1 MGRSPKKITARNIM
15 TLIQFSQNLMQGG
28 WVNKD
33 PYAQLPD
40 FKDEQFKNIR
50 QTIPGKTFYQYCM
63 MEKKAREEIA
73 P

>member
-1 MGRSPKKITARNIM
+1 
-15 TLIQFSQNLMQGG
+15 MQGG

-40 FKDEQFKNIR
+40 FNDEQFKNVR

-63 MEKKAREEIA
+63 MQREERKAIA